1 MADRRAPR
9 GQASKE
15 MSTAQQCRALV
26 MSAGRRLLILALT
39 LSLSACG
46 LPLLQAPA
54 EQPTRNYLL
63 EWHGGTVPPVKS
75 PRRGSLLIGP
85 VHSTPGFDSS
95 DMAYIRNAHEIE
107 YFAHHRWVD
116 APARML
122 EPLLVQAAEQSGL
135 FRSVVEAGSGADVDL
150 RLDSRLIH
158 LQQVCRL
165 NPSELQ
171 LALRVTLSEVSSAEV
186 IATRTFSVSEA
197 IVERTPY
204 AGVEAANRAV
214 DRLLSEL
221 QGFLV
226 EQLK

>member
-1 MADRRAPR
+1 MP
-9 GQASKE
+9 
-15 MSTAQQCRALV
+15 QQCLPLV
-26 MSAGRRLLILALT
+26 MPARRRLLILVLT

-46 LPLLQAPA
+46 LPLLQPAA

-63 EWHGGTVPPVKS
+63 EWHAGTVPLVKS
-75 PRRGSLLIGP
+75 PRRGSLLISP
-85 VHSTPGFDSS
+85 VLSTPGFDSS
-95 DMAYIRNAHEIE
+95 DMAYMRKAHEIE

-122 EPLLVQAAEQSGL
+122 EPLLVQAAERSGL
-135 FRSVVEAGSGADVDL
+135 FRSVVEAGNGADVDL

-171 LALRVTLSEVSSAEV
+171 LALRVTLSEVSSARV
-186 IATRTFSVSEA
+186 IATRTLSVSEA
-197 IVERTPY
+197 IMERTPY

-221 QGFLV
+221 QAFLV